1 MLLASASRGNI
12 NSGNKT
18 MNNKYRPGDIRHT
31 VAAVA
36 CAIVL
41 GSTFLL
47 GAIAPAQATPAALYI
62 QTTA

>member
-1 MLLASASRGNI
+1 
-12 NSGNKT
+12 

>member
-1 MLLASASRGNI
+1 MNT
-12 NSGNKT
+12 NSYKA
-18 MNNKYRPGDIRHT
+18 GDLRHT

-47 GAIAPAQATPAALYI
+47 GAVAPAQAAPAAPYT
-62 QTTA
+62 QTAA